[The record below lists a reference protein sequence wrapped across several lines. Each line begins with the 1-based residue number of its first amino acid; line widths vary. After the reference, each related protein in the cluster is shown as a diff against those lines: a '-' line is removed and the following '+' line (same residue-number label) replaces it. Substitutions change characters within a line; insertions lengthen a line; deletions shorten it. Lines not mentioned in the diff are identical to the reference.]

1 MTVYV
6 CKYLDTRQGVVTL
19 EVDAP
24 NRTDAVNRIR
34 LKGKPI
40 SVEEKVMGSKEIVLF
55 QSKKIKLKDIS
66 LFCKQMSVMLE
77 SGIPLN
83 NAVDILEQQATSKN
97 LKSSLKIVSKSLKEG
112 SQLSKAMLDQEGMFP
127 DLLIRMV
134 QAGEKTGKLD
144 EVLEKMSEHY
154 TKELKTS
161 RQIQGAMIYPAVLAF
176 LAVAAVL
183 ALLYVVIPSFSG
195 IFEQSGMAMPLP
207 TRIVLAASNFVRSSW
222 YILFGVTGILVF
234 LFLRYRST
242 EAGRYQLDRLKLNLP
257 VIKGPMQKI
266 VTARF
271 ASTLAILT
279 SAGIPL
285 VEAIESAAATTNNA
299 VVIEKMK
306 IANEGLQK
314 GERLTG
320 MITSTG
326 LFPPMMLSMV
336 KIGEESGS
344 LESML
349 VKTSD
354 YYEEELE
361 TAIKQLLSLLE
372 PAMII
377 VMGVIIGG
385 IVASVML
392 PMFEL
397 AHAVDAGS
405 GVDQYEGASEK
416 FRR

>member
-1 MTVYV
+1 MTIYV

-154 TKELKTS
+154 NKELKTS
-161 RQIQGAMIYPAVLAF
+161 RQIRGAMIYPAVLAF
-176 LAVAAVL
+176 LAVGAVL

-207 TRIVLAASNFVRSSW
+207 TRIVLAASNFVRSYW

-242 EAGRYQLDRLKLNLP
+242 EAGRYQLDRLKLWLP

-320 MITSTG
+320 MITATG

-405 GVDQYEGASEK
+405 GADQ
-416 FRR
+416 

>member
-154 TKELKTS
+154 NKELKTS
-161 RQIQGAMIYPAVLAF
+161 RQIRGAMIYPAVLAF
-176 LAVAAVL
+176 LAVGAVL
-183 ALLYVVIPSFSG
+183 ALLYIVIPSFSG

-207 TRIVLAASNFVRSSW
+207 TRIVLAASNFVRSYW

-320 MITSTG
+320 MITATG

-397 AHAVDAGS
+397 AHAVDAGAETN
-405 GVDQYEGASEK
+405 Q
-416 FRR
+416 

>member
-97 LKSSLKIVSKSLKEG
+97 LKSSLKIVSKNLKEG

-405 GVDQYEGASEK
+405 GADQ
-416 FRR
+416 

>member
-222 YILFGVTGILVF
+222 YILFGVTGILIF

-405 GVDQYEGASEK
+405 GVDQ
-416 FRR
+416 

>member
-66 LFCKQMSVMLE
+66 LFCKQMSVMLN

-83 NAVDILEQQATSKN
+83 NAVDILEQQTDAKN
-97 LKSSLKIVSKSLKEG
+97 LKASLKVISKSLKEG

-154 TKELKTS
+154 NKELKTS
-161 RQIQGAMIYPAVLAF
+161 RQIRGAMIYPAVLAF
-176 LAVAAVL
+176 LAVGAVL
-183 ALLYVVIPSFSG
+183 ALLYIVIPSFSG

-207 TRIVLAASNFVRSSW
+207 TRIVLAASNFVRSYW

-397 AHAVDAGS
+397 AHAVDAGAETN
-405 GVDQYEGASEK
+405 Q
-416 FRR
+416 

>member
-40 SVEEKVMGSKEIVLF
+40 SVEEKVMGSKEIHLF

-112 SQLSKAMLDQEGMFP
+112 SQLSKAMLDQDGMFP

-405 GVDQYEGASEK
+405 GADQ
-416 FRR
+416 

>member
-112 SQLSKAMLDQEGMFP
+112 SQLSKAMIDQEGMFP

-154 TKELKTS
+154 NKELKTS
-161 RQIQGAMIYPAVLAF
+161 RQIRGAMIYPAVLAF

-207 TRIVLAASNFVRSSW
+207 TRIVLAASNFVRSYW

-242 EAGRYQLDRLKLNLP
+242 EAGRYQLDRLKLWLP

-320 MITSTG
+320 MITATG

-397 AHAVDAGS
+397 AHAVDAGAETN
-405 GVDQYEGASEK
+405 Q
-416 FRR
+416 

>member
-1 MTVYV
+1 M
-6 CKYLDTRQGVVTL
+6 
-19 EVDAP
+19 DAP

-40 SVEEKVMGSKEIVLF
+40 SVEEKVMGSKEITLF

-66 LFCKQMSVMLE
+66 LFCKQMSVMLN

-83 NAVDILEQQATSKN
+83 NAVDILEQQTDAKN
-97 LKSSLKIVSKSLKEG
+97 LKASLKVISKGLKEGNQLSKSLIEQNG
-112 SQLSKAMLDQEGMFP
+112 LFP

-144 EVLEKMSEHY
+144 EVLERMSEHY
-154 TKELKTS
+154 NKELKTS
-161 RQIQGAMIYPAVLAF
+161 RQIRGAMIYPAVLAF
-176 LAVAAVL
+176 LAVAATLV
-183 ALLYVVIPSFSG
+183 LLYVVIPNFSG
-195 IFEQSGMAMPLP
+195 IFEQSGVALPLP
-207 TRIVLAASNFVRSSW
+207 TRIVLAASNFVQSYW
-222 YILFGVTGILVF
+222 YILFGGVGLLVF

-242 EAGRYQLDRLKLNLP
+242 EAGRYQLDQLKLKMP
-257 VIKGPMQKI
+257 VVKGPMQKI

-271 ASTLAILT
+271 ASTLATLT

-285 VEAIESAAATTNNA
+285 VEAIDSAAATTNNA
-299 VVIEKMK
+299 VVIDKLR

-320 MITSTG
+320 MLTSTG

-349 VKTSD
+349 NKTSD
-354 YYEEELE
+354 FYEEELE
-361 TAIKQLLSLLE
+361 AAIKQLLSLLE

-392 PMFEL
+392 PMFEI
-397 AHAVDAGS
+397 ANAV
-405 GVDQYEGASEK
+405 QQGAEANQ
-416 FRR
+416 

>member
-377 VMGVIIGG
+377 AIGVIIGG

-405 GVDQYEGASEK
+405 GVDQ
-416 FRR
+416 

>member
-144 EVLEKMSEHY
+144 EVLERMSEHY
-154 TKELKTS
+154 NKELKTS
-161 RQIQGAMIYPAVLAF
+161 RQIRGAMIYPAVLAF
-176 LAVAAVL
+176 LAVAATLV
-183 ALLYVVIPSFSG
+183 LLYVVIPNFSG
-195 IFEQSGMAMPLP
+195 IFEQSGVALPLP
-207 TRIVLAASNFVRSSW
+207 TRIVLAASNFVQSYW
-222 YILFGVTGILVF
+222 YILFGGVGLLVF

-242 EAGRYQLDRLKLNLP
+242 EAGRYQLDQLKLKMP
-257 VIKGPMQKI
+257 VVKGPMQKI

-271 ASTLAILT
+271 ASTLATLT

-285 VEAIESAAATTNNA
+285 VEAIDSAAATTNNA
-299 VVIEKMK
+299 VVIDKLR

-320 MITSTG
+320 MLTSTG

-349 VKTSD
+349 NKTSD
-354 YYEEELE
+354 FYEEELE
-361 TAIKQLLSLLE
+361 AAIKQLLSLLE

-377 VMGVIIGG
+377 VMGIIIGG

-392 PMFEL
+392 PMFEI
-397 AHAVDAGS
+397 ANAV
-405 GVDQYEGASEK
+405 QQGAEANQ
-416 FRR
+416 

>member
-222 YILFGVTGILVF
+222 YILFGVIGILVF

-320 MITSTG
+320 MITATG

-405 GVDQYEGASEK
+405 GVDQ
-416 FRR
+416 

>member
-112 SQLSKAMLDQEGMFP
+112 SQLSKAMLDQEGIFP

-405 GVDQYEGASEK
+405 GADQ
-416 FRR
+416 

>member
-97 LKSSLKIVSKSLKEG
+97 LKSSLKVVSKSLKEG

-242 EAGRYQLDRLKLNLP
+242 EAGRYQLDRLKLWLP

-320 MITSTG
+320 MITATG

-405 GVDQYEGASEK
+405 GADQ
-416 FRR
+416 

>member
-349 VKTSD
+349 IKTSD

-405 GVDQYEGASEK
+405 GADQ
-416 FRR
+416 

>member
-83 NAVDILEQQATSKN
+83 NAVDILGQQATSKN

-222 YILFGVTGILVF
+222 YILFGVIGILVF

-320 MITSTG
+320 MITATG

-397 AHAVDAGS
+397 AHAVDAGAETN
-405 GVDQYEGASEK
+405 Q
-416 FRR
+416 

>member
-97 LKSSLKIVSKSLKEG
+97 LKSSLKIISKSLKEG

-285 VEAIESAAATTNNA
+285 VEAIESAAATTNNT

-405 GVDQYEGASEK
+405 GADQ
-416 FRR
+416 

>member
-154 TKELKTS
+154 NKELKTS
-161 RQIQGAMIYPAVLAF
+161 RQIRGAMIYPAVLAF

-207 TRIVLAASNFVRSSW
+207 TRIVLAASNFVRSYW

-242 EAGRYQLDRLKLNLP
+242 EVGRYQLDRLKLWLP

-397 AHAVDAGS
+397 AHAVDAGAETN
-405 GVDQYEGASEK
+405 Q
-416 FRR
+416 

>member
-6 CKYLDTRQGVVTL
+6 CKYLDTLQGVVTL

-40 SVEEKVMGSKEIVLF
+40 SVEEKVMGSKEITLF

-83 NAVDILEQQATSKN
+83 NAVDIL
-97 LKSSLKIVSKSLKEG
+97 G

-176 LAVAAVL
+176 LAVAATLV
-183 ALLYVVIPSFSG
+183 LLYVVIPNFSG
-195 IFEQSGMAMPLP
+195 IFEQSGVALPLP
-207 TRIVLAASNFVRSSW
+207 TRIVLAASNFVQSYW
-222 YILFGVTGILVF
+222 YILFGGVGLLVF

-242 EAGRYQLDRLKLNLP
+242 EAGRYQLDQLKLKMP
-257 VIKGPMQKI
+257 VVKGPMQKI

-271 ASTLAILT
+271 ASTLATLT

-285 VEAIESAAATTNNA
+285 VEAIDSAAATTNNA
-299 VVIEKMK
+299 VVIDKLR

-320 MITSTG
+320 MLTSTG

-349 VKTSD
+349 NKTSD
-354 YYEEELE
+354 FYEEELE
-361 TAIKQLLSLLE
+361 AAIKQLLSLLE

-392 PMFEL
+392 PMFEI
-397 AHAVDAGS
+397 ANAV
-405 GVDQYEGASEK
+405 QQGAEANQ
-416 FRR
+416 

>member
-1 MTVYV
+1 MTIYV

-285 VEAIESAAATTNNA
+285 VEAIESAAATTNNT

-320 MITSTG
+320 MITATG

-405 GVDQYEGASEK
+405 GVDQ
-416 FRR
+416 

>member
-40 SVEEKVMGSKEIVLF
+40 SVEEKVMGSKEIDLF

-112 SQLSKAMLDQEGMFP
+112 SQLSKAMIDQEGMFP

-154 TKELKTS
+154 NKELKTS
-161 RQIQGAMIYPAVLAF
+161 RQIRGAMIYPAVLAF

-207 TRIVLAASNFVRSSW
+207 TRIVLAASNFVRSYW

-285 VEAIESAAATTNNA
+285 VEAIESAAATTNNV

-405 GVDQYEGASEK
+405 GADQ
-416 FRR
+416 

>member
-34 LKGKPI
+34 LQGKPI

-97 LKSSLKIVSKSLKEG
+97 LKSSLKIISKSLKEG

-154 TKELKTS
+154 NKELKTS
-161 RQIQGAMIYPAVLAF
+161 RQIRGAMIYPAVLAF

-195 IFEQSGMAMPLP
+195 IFEQSGMDMPLP
-207 TRIVLAASNFVRSSW
+207 TRIVLAASNFVRSYW
-222 YILFGVTGILVF
+222 YILFGVMGILVF

-242 EAGRYQLDRLKLNLP
+242 EAGRYQLDRLKLWLP

-320 MITSTG
+320 MITATG

-405 GVDQYEGASEK
+405 GVDQ
-416 FRR
+416 

>member
-112 SQLSKAMLDQEGMFP
+112 GQLSKAMLDQEGMFP

-154 TKELKTS
+154 NKELKTS
-161 RQIQGAMIYPAVLAF
+161 RQIRGAMIYPAVLAF
-176 LAVAAVL
+176 LAVGAVL
-183 ALLYVVIPSFSG
+183 ALLYIVIPSFSG

-207 TRIVLAASNFVRSSW
+207 TRIVLAASNFVRSYW

-397 AHAVDAGS
+397 AHAVDAGAETN
-405 GVDQYEGASEK
+405 Q
-416 FRR
+416 

>member
-1 MTVYV
+1 M
-6 CKYLDTRQGVVTL
+6 
-19 EVDAP
+19 DAP

-154 TKELKTS
+154 NKELKTS
-161 RQIQGAMIYPAVLAF
+161 RQIRGAMIYPAVLAF
-176 LAVAAVL
+176 LAVGAVL

-207 TRIVLAASNFVRSSW
+207 TRIVLAASNFVRSYW

-397 AHAVDAGS
+397 AHAVDAGAETN
-405 GVDQYEGASEK
+405 Q
-416 FRR
+416 

>member
-154 TKELKTS
+154 NKELKTS
-161 RQIQGAMIYPAVLAF
+161 RQIRGAMIYPAVLAF

-195 IFEQSGMAMPLP
+195 IFEQSGMDMPLP
-207 TRIVLAASNFVRSSW
+207 TRIVLAASNFVRSYW

-242 EAGRYQLDRLKLNLP
+242 EAGRYQLDRLKLWLP

-320 MITSTG
+320 MITATG

-405 GVDQYEGASEK
+405 GVDQ
-416 FRR
+416 

>member
-40 SVEEKVMGSKEIVLF
+40 SVEEKVMGSKEITLF

-154 TKELKTS
+154 NKELKTS
-161 RQIQGAMIYPAVLAF
+161 RQIRGAMIYPAVLAF

-207 TRIVLAASNFVRSSW
+207 TRIVLAASNFVRSYW

-242 EAGRYQLDRLKLNLP
+242 EAGRYQLDRLKLTLP

-405 GVDQYEGASEK
+405 GVDQ
-416 FRR
+416 

>member
-154 TKELKTS
+154 NKELKTS
-161 RQIQGAMIYPAVLAF
+161 RQIRGAMIYPAVLAF

-183 ALLYVVIPSFSG
+183 ALLYIVIPSFSG

-207 TRIVLAASNFVRSSW
+207 TRIVLAASNFVRSYW

-242 EAGRYQLDRLKLNLP
+242 EAGRYQLDRLKLWLP

-397 AHAVDAGS
+397 AHAVDAGAETN
-405 GVDQYEGASEK
+405 Q
-416 FRR
+416 

>member
-34 LKGKPI
+34 LRGKPI
-40 SVEEKVMGSKEIVLF
+40 SVEEKVMGSKEIHLF

-154 TKELKTS
+154 NKELKTS
-161 RQIQGAMIYPAVLAF
+161 RQIRGAMIYPAVLAF

-207 TRIVLAASNFVRSSW
+207 TRIVLAASNFVRSYW

-242 EAGRYQLDRLKLNLP
+242 EAGRYQLDRLKLWLP

-285 VEAIESAAATTNNA
+285 VEAIESAAATTNNT

-320 MITSTG
+320 MITATG

-405 GVDQYEGASEK
+405 GADQ
-416 FRR
+416 

>member
-195 IFEQSGMAMPLP
+195 IFEQSGMDMPLP
-207 TRIVLAASNFVRSSW
+207 TRIVLAASNFVRSYW

-234 LFLRYRST
+234 VFLRYRST
-242 EAGRYQLDRLKLNLP
+242 EAGRYQLDRLKLWLP

-405 GVDQYEGASEK
+405 GADQ
-416 FRR
+416 

>member
-40 SVEEKVMGSKEIVLF
+40 SVEEKVMGSKEITLF

-66 LFCKQMSVMLE
+66 LFCKQMSVMLN

-83 NAVDILEQQATSKN
+83 NAVDILEQQTDAKN
-97 LKSSLKIVSKSLKEG
+97 LKASLKVISKSLKEG

-154 TKELKTS
+154 NKELKTS
-161 RQIQGAMIYPAVLAF
+161 RQIRGAMIYPAVLAF

-183 ALLYVVIPSFSG
+183 ALLYIVIPSFSG
-195 IFEQSGMAMPLP
+195 IFEQSGMDMPLP
-207 TRIVLAASNFVRSSW
+207 TRIVLAASNFVRSYW

-242 EAGRYQLDRLKLNLP
+242 EAGRYQLDRLKLWLP

-320 MITSTG
+320 MITATG

-405 GVDQYEGASEK
+405 GVDQ
-416 FRR
+416 

>member
-112 SQLSKAMLDQEGMFP
+112 SQLSKAMLDQDGMFP

-405 GVDQYEGASEK
+405 GADQ
-416 FRR
+416 

>member
-6 CKYLDTRQGVVTL
+6 CKYLDTRQGIVTL

-154 TKELKTS
+154 NKELKTS
-161 RQIQGAMIYPAVLAF
+161 RQIRGAMIYPAVLAF

-320 MITSTG
+320 MITATG

-397 AHAVDAGS
+397 AHAVDAGAETN
-405 GVDQYEGASEK
+405 Q
-416 FRR
+416 

>member
-1 MTVYV
+1 MTIYV

-40 SVEEKVMGSKEIVLF
+40 SVEEKVMGSKEIHLF

-154 TKELKTS
+154 NKELKTS
-161 RQIQGAMIYPAVLAF
+161 RQIRGAMIYPAVLAF

-183 ALLYVVIPSFSG
+183 ALLYIVIPSFSG
-195 IFEQSGMAMPLP
+195 IFEQSGMDMPLP
-207 TRIVLAASNFVRSSW
+207 TRIVLAASNFVRSYW

-242 EAGRYQLDRLKLNLP
+242 EAGRYQLDRLKLWLP

-320 MITSTG
+320 MITATG

-405 GVDQYEGASEK
+405 GVDQ
-416 FRR
+416 

>member
-97 LKSSLKIVSKSLKEG
+97 LKFSLKIVSKSLKEG

-154 TKELKTS
+154 NKELKTS
-161 RQIQGAMIYPAVLAF
+161 RQIRGAMIYPAVLAF
-176 LAVAAVL
+176 LAVGAVL
-183 ALLYVVIPSFSG
+183 ALLYIVIPSFSG

-397 AHAVDAGS
+397 AHAVDAGAETN
-405 GVDQYEGASEK
+405 Q
-416 FRR
+416 

>member
-112 SQLSKAMLDQEGMFP
+112 SQLSKAMLDQDGMFP

-320 MITSTG
+320 MITATG

-397 AHAVDAGS
+397 AHAVDAGA
-405 GVDQYEGASEK
+405 GADQ
-416 FRR
+416 

>member
-66 LFCKQMSVMLE
+66 LFCKQMSVMLN

-83 NAVDILEQQATSKN
+83 NAVDILEQQTDAKN
-97 LKSSLKIVSKSLKEG
+97 LKASLKVISKGLKEGNQLSKSLIEQNG
-112 SQLSKAMLDQEGMFP
+112 LFP

-144 EVLEKMSEHY
+144 EVLERMSEHY
-154 TKELKTS
+154 NKELKTS
-161 RQIQGAMIYPAVLAF
+161 RQIRGAMIYPAVLAF

-183 ALLYVVIPSFSG
+183 ALLYIVIPSFSG
-195 IFEQSGMAMPLP
+195 IFEQSGMDMPLP
-207 TRIVLAASNFVRSSW
+207 TRIVLAASNFVRSYW

-242 EAGRYQLDRLKLNLP
+242 EAGRYQLDRLKLWLP

-320 MITSTG
+320 MITATG

-349 VKTSD
+349 IKTSD

-405 GVDQYEGASEK
+405 GVDQ
-416 FRR
+416 

>member
-66 LFCKQMSVMLE
+66 LFCKQMSVMLN

-83 NAVDILEQQATSKN
+83 NAVDILEQQTDAKN
-97 LKSSLKIVSKSLKEG
+97 LKASLKVISKSLKEG

-154 TKELKTS
+154 NKELKTS
-161 RQIQGAMIYPAVLAF
+161 RQIRGAMIYPAVLAF

-183 ALLYVVIPSFSG
+183 ALLYIVIPSFSG
-195 IFEQSGMAMPLP
+195 IFEQSGMDMPLP
-207 TRIVLAASNFVRSSW
+207 TRIVLAASNFVRSYW

-242 EAGRYQLDRLKLNLP
+242 EAGRYQLDRLKLWLP

-320 MITSTG
+320 MITATG

-349 VKTSD
+349 IKTSD

-397 AHAVDAGS
+397 AHAVDAGAETN
-405 GVDQYEGASEK
+405 Q
-416 FRR
+416 

>member
-154 TKELKTS
+154 NKELKTS
-161 RQIQGAMIYPAVLAF
+161 RQIRGAMIYPAVLAF
-176 LAVAAVL
+176 LAVGAVL
-183 ALLYVVIPSFSG
+183 ALLYIVIPSFSG

-320 MITSTG
+320 MITATG

-397 AHAVDAGS
+397 AHAVDAGA
-405 GVDQYEGASEK
+405 GADQ
-416 FRR
+416 

>member
-66 LFCKQMSVMLE
+66 LFCKQMSVMLN

-83 NAVDILEQQATSKN
+83 NAVDILEQQTDAKN
-97 LKSSLKIVSKSLKEG
+97 LKASLKVISKSLKEG
-112 SQLSKAMLDQEGMFP
+112 RQFSKAMLDQEGMIP

-154 TKELKTS
+154 NKELKTS
-161 RQIQGAMIYPAVLAF
+161 RQIRGAMIYPAVLAF

-183 ALLYVVIPSFSG
+183 ALLYIVIPSFSG
-195 IFEQSGMAMPLP
+195 IFEQSGMDMPLP
-207 TRIVLAASNFVRSSW
+207 TRIVLAASNFVRSYW

-242 EAGRYQLDRLKLNLP
+242 EAGRYQLDRLKLWLP

-271 ASTLAILT
+271 ASPLAILT

-405 GVDQYEGASEK
+405 GVDQ
-416 FRR
+416 

>member
-207 TRIVLAASNFVRSSW
+207 TRIVLAASNFVRSYW

-405 GVDQYEGASEK
+405 GADQ
-416 FRR
+416 